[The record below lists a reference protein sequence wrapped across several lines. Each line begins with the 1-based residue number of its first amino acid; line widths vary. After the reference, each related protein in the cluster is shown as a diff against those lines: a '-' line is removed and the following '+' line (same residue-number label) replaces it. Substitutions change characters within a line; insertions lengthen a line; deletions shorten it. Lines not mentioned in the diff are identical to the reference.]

1 MAPTPRPRLFLD
13 IDGVINAP
21 HPPWLSTTTFT
32 VTDNQ
37 GAGYAVNYTITVA
50 PAMVAEIDQLRA
62 DFDLELTIVS
72 TWLENPAMVSDLT
85 KALGALHRPR
95 LLAIPPRKLG
105 GYRSSLWKREA
116 VLEDLSQ
123 NPPSAFVWID
133 DDETPVQG
141 NFVRRAYDL
150 PALMIG
156 PDPEH
161 GLTAGDLAAI
171 RSLLEGLRST
181 RRHCRAQ
188 PGLEYEVLARSSVR
202 EPWRSVTGGDSP

>member
-1 MAPTPRPRLFLD
+1 MPPTPRPRLFLD

-21 HPPWLSTTTFT
+21 HPPWPETTTFT
-32 VTDNQ
+32 VSDNR
-37 GAGYAVNYTITVA
+37 GSGYVVNYPITVA
-50 PAMVAEIDQLRA
+50 LAMVAEIDQLRA

-72 TWLENPAMVSDLT
+72 TWLDNPAMVSDLT

-116 VLEDLSQ
+116 LLEDLIE

-133 DDETPVQG
+133 DDETPVHG
-141 NFVRRAYDL
+141 NFVRQAVDL
-150 PALMIG
+150 PSLMVG

-161 GLTAGDLAAI
+161 GLTPDDLVAI
-171 RSLLEGLRST
+171 RAFLEGLR
-181 RRHCRAQ
+181 
-188 PGLEYEVLARSSVR
+188 
-202 EPWRSVTGGDSP
+202 